1 MRRLFLFAIGG
12 TGARVVRSL
21 TMMLASGINGLNNQ
35 WTIVPIIIDR
45 DKTNG
50 DKDRAIKAL
59 TQYRTINSGLYANTD
74 NINDQFFMTRIEPLG
89 AVGHVGNGQVNEAF
103 ELAFGDDQNE
113 LYFADFLGMPS
124 MPVANNPDVK
134 KTKALLEALYDSS
147 PKGDVN
153 AELNLNLMEGFVGCP
168 NIGSV
173 VFDKLKLTKEFRQFE
188 NTYNTANGDLVFIVS
203 SIFGGTG
210 AAGFPKI
217 VDAIRSSNYVN
228 NATIGTTVVLP
239 YFGVTA
245 KNNND
250 KSINSGEFNTKTVA
264 ALSYYEEGGVNQK
277 IDALYYI
284 GDSQR
289 NSYDNHKG
297 MAQQKNKAHIVEM
310 IAASSI
316 IRFINSNIA
325 HAANNANA
333 YEYGLKN
340 RDSGFHW
347 SDFSPQSRADF
358 LDNMSVFT
366 LAMHYYYGRVL
377 GKRNQIDGNVAF
389 YKSFGLGQKR
399 NSGIFDEIREFLENG
414 DWGYWKWLD
423 ELKDHQSHPFDV
435 FNRNGDGK
443 MLFKAIKLKNPHK
456 FIPGKHPLD
465 DEGITRAMNEKA
477 NGIANFSNADFFKIL
492 HDVADDA
499 YQKTAN
505 KGELN
510 EETNGSSYV
519 FRIHAVPDG
528 VTPFDNGWNKTPVF
542 GPTVW
547 NAITVTQN
555 AGRIGTSIP
564 TMFARMYFFGSAF
577 AHVAANDSLA
587 GGTMHH
593 KLVSE
598 CWDMLELI
606 YQNADNPKLVIEEW
620 NYATGTNALR
630 ANNNHAHA
638 RLADAIDAA
647 KGGLGNSI
655 FLFYWKDTTATDGV
669 NPTKT
674 LIGGTSPLT
683 LVFTSPNWKREM
695 NANGWSFH
703 RLDGS
708 PMFDDNA
715 PKALEQRGDE
725 FQNML
730 MDFYK
735 VYSNTMAPGEM
746 PGKNIEGLYNY
757 LQELYNHRVGLGG
770 VYDPPIGF
778 NLGDFVRKYSQ
789 VRTNGVDV
797 NAGSYP
803 LVSMRIEP
811 ANDYKMRPTKE
822 ITGNIPLVLS
832 KGGIAHLKYVSS
844 AQWNPAVH
852 QINDGDRD
860 TDVNTRTL
868 PGYGGIQYPYVAV
881 FDFLED
887 KIVKLPYKI
896 DSNHFVTAMK
906 GNDGNPCNSE
916 YLLPLKRKIF
926 EYFTVED
933 VKKMLLIQERDG
945 GVKVELKIPIEGRDG
960 INTISLEQTYQ
971 GESIVDVENT
981 DMAVCLAFFPFYRTG
996 TALDKYEIACIDKGE
1011 TTLQFIK
1018 QDNPTVN
1025 LPVQGRLRH
1034 PKEHFVLASLC
1045 YYSVNSDFDAIEL
1058 NGKGYRALVIPL
1070 MKQIQVSPQ
1079 GNRYT
1084 FAVDLG
1090 TSNTFVAYSKDGGS
1104 SAHPLEYANK
1114 DTQVCYL
1121 SAENTLSG
1129 EFKKNTLSGG
1139 FNMYKEV
1146 FAREFVPEEIGG
1158 SSTYKFPFKTA
1169 TCECGYENNNPC
1181 LFGNVSVGFHA
1192 SKEEPRYDKLS
1203 SFGYRTDIKWALE
1216 NNPGNNEAIGRIDM
1230 FCWELMWLIK
1240 NKIVQNGGCLDNANK
1255 GEIRITYP
1263 EAMIN
1268 RAPFQDA
1275 WNMALAQ
1282 TGLAQYYTI
1291 VETSESESPYYCFA
1305 PNIGLCTF
1313 VNVDIGGG
1321 TFDVLLVKRD
1331 DGGGV
1336 ARAYYNSEKFA
1347 ADDLWSGGVPI
1358 AQNIPQDNGFIRCV
1372 SNAAGKDLDINTV
1385 FANLYKRPQDVMSFI
1400 FQKNDT
1406 YKAIATIQQNSVL
1419 RSLTVV
1425 HYAAIIFHISRL
1437 LVKAGLG
1444 IPEMMTF
1451 TGLGSRYIDILLN
1464 DDGRVGTV
1472 TKYLLEEFTG
1482 LWAPD
1487 NFAVKRN
1494 SLHISNP
1501 KGVTAMGAVQKDGVE
1516 AAYLLPGLT
1525 PIGDIGVDG
1534 MDGLHYNGV
1543 NKAVKTKVLNTLNTF
1558 CDVINGQNFLDV
1570 VQNQLDFTF
1579 DTRVTGWINEFALN
1593 SLNQA
1598 LNKFGGVP
1606 QALVKDSLFFYTLK
1620 DAIYQ
1625 VSTKWKKDATYKK
1638 KN

>member
-45 DKTNG
+45 DKDNG

-59 TQYRTINSGLYANTD
+59 TQYRTINSGLYANTN

-89 AVGHVGNGQVNEAF
+89 AVGHNNGQVNGDF
-103 ELAFGDDQNE
+103 ELAFGDGQNG

-124 MPVANNPDVK
+124 MPAANNADVR

-147 PKGDVN
+147 PRGDVN
-153 AELNLNLMEGFVGCP
+153 AELNLNLTEGFVGCP

-173 VFDKLKLTKEFRQFE
+173 VFDKLKSTKEFRQFE

-239 YFGVTA
+239 YFDVDVTPQNQ
-245 KNNND
+245 NN
-250 KSINSGEFNTKTVA
+250 SINSGEFNTKTVA

-289 NSYDNHKG
+289 NCYNNNKG

-316 IRFINSNIA
+316 IRFINSNIT

-340 RDSGFHW
+340 RDGGFHW

-389 YKSFGLGQKR
+389 YKSFGLGQKK
-399 NSGIFDEIREFLENG
+399 NSGIFDEIREFLEND

-423 ELKDHQSHPFDV
+423 ELKDHKSHPFDV

-443 MLFKAIKLKNPHK
+443 MLFKTIELKNPPI
-456 FIPGKHPLD
+456 FVPRKHPLD

-477 NGIANFSNADFFKIL
+477 NGIANFSNANFFKIL

-510 EETNGSSYV
+510 EKTNESSYV
-519 FRIHAVPDG
+519 FRIHKVSNG
-528 VTPFDNGWNKTPVF
+528 VAPFDNGWNQTPVF
-542 GPTVW
+542 GPAVW

-577 AHVAANDSLA
+577 AHVAEAANGSLA

-606 YQNADNPKLVIEEW
+606 YQNANNPKLVIEDW

-647 KGGLGNSI
+647 KGGLGASI
-655 FLFYWKDTTATDGV
+655 FLFYWKDTTARDGV

-715 PKALEQRGDE
+715 PKALGQRGDE
-725 FQNML
+725 FQDML

-735 VYSNTMAPGEM
+735 VYSNTMAPNGM

-757 LQELYNHRVGLGG
+757 LQKLYNHRVGLGG
-770 VYDPPIGF
+770 VYVPPTDF

-789 VRTNGVDV
+789 VRTNGVNV

-811 ANDYKMRPTKE
+811 ANDYKMRPTKG

-868 PGYGGIQYPYVAV
+868 PGYGGVKYPYVAV

-887 KIVKLPYKI
+887 KIVKLPYNI

-906 GNDGNPCNSE
+906 GNDGNLCNSK

-996 TALDKYEIACIDKGE
+996 TALDKYEIACIDKGK

-1018 QDNPTVN
+1018 QNDPTMN
-1025 LPVQGRLRH
+1025 LPVQGTLRH
-1034 PKEHFVLASLC
+1034 PKDQLLASFF
-1045 YYSVNSDFDAIEL
+1045 YYSVASAFDAIEL
-1058 NGKGYRALVIPL
+1058 NGQGYRALLIPL

-1090 TSNTFVAYSKDGGS
+1090 TSNTFVAYSNDGGR
-1104 SAHPLEYANK
+1104 SAHPLEYGEN
-1114 DTQVCYL
+1114 DTQIRYL
-1121 SAENTLSG
+1121 SANNTLD
-1129 EFKKNTLSGG
+1129 GG
-1139 FNMYKEV
+1139 FHIYDKSV
-1146 FAREFVPEEIGG
+1146 FVREFVPKEIG
-1158 SSTYKFPFKTA
+1158 SNTKYKFPFKTA
-1169 TCECGYENNNPC
+1169 TCECGYGRDVAPC
-1181 LFGNVSVGFHA
+1181 LFGNISVGFHA
-1192 SKEEPRYDKLS
+1192 SEEDPRFKDLNYFK
-1203 SFGYRTDIKWALE
+1203 YRTDIKWALE
-1216 NNPGNNEAIGRIDM
+1216 NNSGDNVVIGRIDM
-1230 FCWELMWLIK
+1230 FCLELMWLIK
-1240 NKIVQNGGCLDNANK
+1240 NKIVQNGGCLDVANK

-1263 EAMIN
+1263 EAMVN
-1268 RAPFQDA
+1268 RAPFQSA
-1275 WNMALAQ
+1275 WNRALTQ

-1291 VETSESESPYYCFA
+1291 VETRESESPYYCFA
-1305 PNIGLCTF
+1305 PNIGLRTF

-1331 DGGGV
+1331 AGGGV
-1336 ARAYYNSEKFA
+1336 AGAYYNSEKFA
-1347 ADDLWSGGVPI
+1347 ADDLWSGGIPI
-1358 AQNIPQDNGFIRCV
+1358 TQAIPQDNGFIRCV
-1372 SNAAGKDLDINTV
+1372 SNAAGEDKLIDTV
-1385 FANLYKRPQDVMSFI
+1385 FEKLYKRPQDVMSFI
-1400 FQKNDT
+1400 FQYGNYDQDKSKSLNAVEHI
-1406 YKAIATIQQNSVL
+1406 KENSVL
-1419 RSLTVV
+1419 RSLTML

-1437 LVKAGLG
+1437 LVKTQMG
-1444 IPEMMTF
+1444 IPGMMTF

-1464 DDGRVGTV
+1464 NDDRVGAV
-1472 TKYLLEEFTG
+1472 TKYLLEAFTG
-1482 LWAPD
+1482 LKAPD

-1494 SLHISNP
+1494 SLGISNP
-1501 KGVTAMGAVQKDGVE
+1501 KGVTAMGAVQKDGVA
-1516 AAYLLPGLT
+1516 AAYLLPRLT
-1525 PIGDIGVDG
+1525 PIGDIGIDG
-1534 MDGLHYNGV
+1534 MAGLHYSGV
-1543 NKAVKTKVLNTLNTF
+1543 DEAVKTKVLNTLNTF
-1558 CDVINGQNFLDV
+1558 CDVINGQNFLDE

-1598 LNKFGGVP
+1598 LNKFGGV

-1625 VSTKWKKDATYKK
+1625 VSKKWK
-1638 KN
+1638 